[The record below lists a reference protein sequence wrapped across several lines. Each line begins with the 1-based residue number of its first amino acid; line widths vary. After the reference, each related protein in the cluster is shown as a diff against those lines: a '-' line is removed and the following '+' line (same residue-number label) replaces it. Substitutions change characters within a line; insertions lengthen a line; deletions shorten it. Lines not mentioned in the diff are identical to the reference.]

1 MDKRARVSHILLGMV
16 AFIWGANIGI
26 IKSAYQDFHPLYF
39 AALRF
44 TASGALILF
53 VVLLKEG
60 NLRIRRQDWGTV
72 LVIALPGMALYQI
85 LWSLGLDRT
94 TATNSAL
101 ILALQP
107 IMAAVYVDL
116 TKKES
121 VSKREYGGMLLAL
134 LGVLLIILK
143 PSARLHFSMETF
155 YGDALTL
162 VAAGCF
168 AVFCSSW
175 SKPLLKLYSPL
186 RVTGYSMALS
196 SAFLWISVLVSGPHK
211 PWGQIGLRSWY
222 SFGYAVFLSGI
233 IAHVAWYEGIGSI
246 GVAKTMIYVYLVPV
260 SAVLFNHFLMGEK
273 VYVQQLIGGAL
284 ILWGVRSVL
293 RN

>member
-1 MDKRARVSHILLGMV
+1 MEKRERVSHILLGMV
-16 AFIWGANIGI
+16 VFIWGANIGI
-26 IKSAYQDFHPLYF
+26 IKSAYQDFHPIYF

-44 TASGALILF
+44 ALSGVLILF
-53 VVLLKEG
+53 AVFLKEG
-60 NLRIRRQDWGTV
+60 DLRIRRQDWGTV
-72 LVIALPGMALYQI
+72 LVMALPGMALYQI

-107 IMAAVYVDL
+107 IMAAAYVDL

-121 VSKREYGGMLLAL
+121 ISKQEYWGMLLAFT
-134 LGVLLIILK
+134 GVLLIILK
-143 PSARLHFSMETF
+143 PSARLHFSLETL

-175 SKPLLKLYSPL
+175 SKPLLKLYSSL

-196 SAFLWISVLVSGPHK
+196 SAFLWIAVLVSGPHK
-211 PWGQIGLRSWY
+211 AWGQIGLHSWY
-222 SFGYAVFLSGI
+222 SLGYAVFLSGI
-233 IAHVAWYEGIGSI
+233 VAHVAWYEGIGRI
-246 GVAKTMIYVYLVPV
+246 GVAKTMIYVYLIPI
-260 SAVLFNHFLMGEK
+260 AAALFNHFAMGEK
-273 VYVQQLIGGAL
+273 LYVQQLIGGGL

>member
-1 MDKRARVSHILLGMV
+1 MEKRVRVSHILLGMV
-16 AFIWGANIGI
+16 VLIWGANIGI

-44 TASGALILF
+44 TACGALILF
-53 VVLLKEG
+53 VVLLKER
-60 NLRIRRQDWGTV
+60 NLRIRRQDWGTI
-72 LVIALPGMALYQI
+72 LIIALPGTALYQI

-116 TKKES
+116 SRSES
-121 VSKREYGGMLLAL
+121 ISKQEYGGMLLAF

-143 PSARLHFSMETF
+143 PSARLHFSLETL

-168 AVFCSSW
+168 AIFSSSW
-175 SKPLLKLYSPL
+175 SKPLLKVYSPL

-196 SAFLWISVLVSGPHK
+196 SVFLWIAVLVSGSHK
-211 PWGQIGLRSWY
+211 AWGQIGLRSWY

-233 IAHVAWYEGIGSI
+233 VAHVAWYEGIGRI

-260 SAVLFNHFLMGEK
+260 AAVLFNHFLMGEQ
-273 VYVQQLIGGAL
+273 VYVQQLIGGAF